1 MFFRLLLLSSLII
14 ASTVDA
20 LSSKLSHRLASTNS
34 VAHYPT
40 LSSPSTTTNK
50 PTSTSAL
57 LAAPDDNDSV
67 KLASSDQLV
76 LGVTGTIA
84 SLIMIYSEYTLKTTG
99 CGLPAGPFGLVG
111 LIEGLS
117 YLGVT
122 GIVAYSVV
130 TKVRTVR
137 MRHRHCRCFYKQLDC
152 AHSTIMFRCF
162 PHIHRGAVF
171 RQVHL
176 AW

>member
-1 MFFRLLLLSSLII
+1 MRYEVLVVKISSNGSSPLLRKAPSTVFFRLLILSSLII

-20 LSSKLSHRLASTNS
+20 LSSKLSHRL
-34 VAHYPT
+34 V
-40 LSSPSTTTNK
+40 
-50 PTSTSAL
+50 
-57 LAAPDDNDSV
+57 APDDNNGV
-67 KLASSDQLV
+67 ELASSDQLV

-122 GIVAYSVV
+122 GIAAYAVVA
-130 TKVRTVR
+130 KVRTVR
-137 MRHRHCRCFYKQLDC
+137 MRRRHCRCFYKQLYC
-152 AHSTIMFRCF
+152 AHSTIFHCF

-176 AW
+176 AC